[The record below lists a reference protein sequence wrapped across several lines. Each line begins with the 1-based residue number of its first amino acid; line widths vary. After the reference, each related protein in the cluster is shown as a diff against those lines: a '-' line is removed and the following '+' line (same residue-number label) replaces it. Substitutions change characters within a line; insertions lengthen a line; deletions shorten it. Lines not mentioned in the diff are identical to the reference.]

1 MAVSYDIPTLK
12 MLNHWQRLMQENI
25 WRYNQV
31 QGTGVPRDEEHV
43 AYLQPNRDEVA
54 LALNNSISKIVDVL
68 EYYPRPVW
76 VTEEVI
82 PLRYSDP
89 YQLQTLQTRYK
100 HLIEFGSRATS
111 VIQAGAAVTY
121 TASVVGGAVDTA
133 TVTVAAGSLTD
144 TSEIQAFFQ
153 VADGAPNA
161 ADELFEVEPTT
172 VTLTGGNF
180 VITFH
185 RALAVKPS
193 SIWAVP
199 YTFDAGNLDTPHYAD
214 IALAADFVTNV
225 DVYRVYNDTTNAV
238 QLVSDD
244 YIDNCDCTATTS
256 TNSAAGARITDKRLG
271 VFEVRAAACG
281 CNRSYEA
288 VKINYRAGLAL
299 VRNAVDP
306 TLAEAIIRFANTH
319 FGQPLLPLSER
330 VREKWTYD
338 RDPELR
344 DLLTPEIVHNPF
356 GIQRGAIF
364 AWRTINNPRFRMG
377 MGGKLTANV
386 RI

>member
-1 MAVSYDIPTLK
+1 MANSNIPTLK

-31 QGTGVPRDEEHV
+31 QGTGVPRDEEHK

-54 LALNNSISKIVDVL
+54 LALNNAVSKVVDVL

-76 VTEEVI
+76 ITEEII
-82 PLRYSDP
+82 PLRRSHP
-89 YQLQTLQTRYK
+89 YQFQTLQTRYK
-100 HLIEFGSRATS
+100 HLIEFGSRGTTLIS
-111 VIQAGAAVTY
+111 AGAAVTY
-121 TASVVGGAVDTA
+121 SDTDSDGVNDLATIGPIATSV
-133 TVTVAAGSLTD
+133 TD
-144 TSEIQAFFQ
+144 PNEIQIFSRT
-153 VADGAPNA
+153 ADGAPNA
-161 ADELFEVEPTT
+161 ADELYEIEPTT
-172 VTLTGGNF
+172 VTISGGN
-180 VITFH
+180 VTITAH
-185 RALAVKPS
+185 RALFVKPS
-193 SIWAVP
+193 TIWAVP

-214 IALAADFVTNV
+214 IAAAGDFVTSV

-244 YIDNCDCTATTS
+244 YLYNCGSTTTS
-256 TNSAAGARITDKRLG
+256 TLSAAGARITNPRLG
-271 VFEVRAAACG
+271 IFEVRPSACG
-281 CNRSYEA
+281 CNGFPES
-288 VKINYRAGLAL
+288 VKVNYRAGLAL
-299 VRNAVDP
+299 VRGAVDP

-319 FGQPLLPLSER
+319 FGQQPIALADR
-330 VREKWTYD
+330 VQEKWIYD
-338 RDPELR
+338 RSAEDR
-344 DLLTPEIVHNPF
+344 DLLTPDVIHNPF

>member
-1 MAVSYDIPTLK
+1 MAVSEIPTLK

-54 LALNNSISKIVDVL
+54 LALNNAISKIVDVL

-76 VTEEVI
+76 ITEEVI
-82 PLRYSDP
+82 PLRWSNP

-100 HLIEFGSRATS
+100 HLIEFGSRGTTAISAGATVTYSDSDGDGVNDLATITAATS
-111 VIQAGAAVTY
+111 V
-121 TASVVGGAVDTA
+121 
-133 TVTVAAGSLTD
+133 TD
-144 TSEIQAFFQ
+144 ASEIQIFFRT
-153 VADGAPNA
+153 ADGAPAA
-161 ADELFEVEPTT
+161 ADELWEIEPTT
-172 VTLTGGNF
+172 VSISGG
-180 VITFH
+180 VATITAS
-185 RALAVKPS
+185 RALFVKPS
-193 SIWAVP
+193 TIWAVP
-199 YTFDAGNLDTPHYAD
+199 YTYDAGNLDTPHYAD
-214 IALAADFVTNV
+214 IANASDFVTAV

-244 YIDNCDCTATTS
+244 YIDNCDCTAVTS
-256 TNSAAGARITDKRLG
+256 THSAAGARITNKRLG

-319 FGQPLLPLSER
+319 FGQQPIGLADR
-330 VREKWTYD
+330 VQEKWMYD
-338 RDPELR
+338 RSAEDR
-344 DLLTPEIVHNPF
+344 DLLTPDVIHNPF
-356 GIQRGAIF
+356 GIQRGSIF
-364 AWRTINNPRFRMG
+364 AWRTINNPRFRIG